1 MQIYRHLNLSKSQL
15 MKMNK
20 KYLINIKNLNTYYIF
35 MYSMSDE
42 KNESTQ
48 NDNHTVNSNE
58 NKDSSDNSLTAAQD
72 KIKLEWSPENE
83 NILVEWCDYAQ
94 CYKWLNSR
102 AHAKYSK
109 WHAWF
114 TIPAIIF
121 STISG
126 TASFAQS
133 SLPIQYQSFSPM
145 IIGSINIIVGI
156 LTTIQQYLK
165 ISELNE
171 AHRVSSIAWDKFAR
185 NIKIELAK
193 HPDERVEAK
202 IFIKVCRQEFDRLM
216 ETSPD
221 IRESVIQE
229 FNKKFIGKEG
239 SKRQKKF
246 ELLKKP
252 DIVDRIISVNETRHK
267 WYKELENAVDDFN
280 DEAMENQDKV
290 IKEQETLLKEK
301 SNELQLFADKEKNKL
316 DKQIELMKVTKE
328 ENEKLGD
335 FKRQQLTL
343 IKTYINSFIDLYE
356 RKPLKEE
363 ITSNM
368 EDTIETN
375 ILNEFLKTYIEDSY
389 V

>member
-1 MQIYRHLNLSKSQL
+1 
-15 MKMNK
+15 
-20 KYLINIKNLNTYYIF
+20 
-35 MYSMSDE
+35 MYNMPVE
-42 KNESTQ
+42 KQE
-48 NDNHTVNSNE
+48 NSNNE
-58 NKDSSDNSLTAAQD
+58 NDDNKDKDSSENSLTAAQD

-229 FNKKFIGKEG
+229 FNTKFIGKEG

-267 WYKELENAVDDFN
+267 WYKELENTVDDFN
-280 DEAMENQDKV
+280 DEAIENQDKV
-290 IKEQETLLKEK
+290 IKEQEILLKEK
-301 SNELQLFADKEKNKL
+301 SNELQLFADREKIKL
-316 DKQIELMKVTKE
+316 DRQLELMKTSKE
-328 ENEKLGD
+328 EADKVGN
-335 FKRQQLTL
+335 FKRQQLAL
-343 IKTYINSFIDLYE
+343 INTYIKSFLELYE

-363 ITSNM
+363 ISSNM
-368 EDTIETN
+368 EDTVDN
-375 ILNEFLKTYIEDSY
+375 KILTEFLDTYQDDSM

>member
-1 MQIYRHLNLSKSQL
+1 M
-15 MKMNK
+15 
-20 KYLINIKNLNTYYIF
+20 
-35 MYSMSDE
+35 
-42 KNESTQ
+42 
-48 NDNHTVNSNE
+48 
-58 NKDSSDNSLTAAQD
+58 
-72 KIKLEWSPENE
+72 EWSPENE

-221 IRESVIQE
+221 IRESVIHE
-229 FNKKFIGKEG
+229 FNTKFIGKEG

-316 DKQIELMKVTKE
+316 DKQIELMKITKE

-363 ITSNM
+363 ISSNM

>member
-1 MQIYRHLNLSKSQL
+1 MDIYNMPDS
-15 MKMNK
+15 
-20 KYLINIKNLNTYYIF
+20 
-35 MYSMSDE
+35 SDS
-42 KNESTQ
+42 KNEK
-48 NDNHTVNSNE
+48 DNTENANSE
-58 NKDSSDNSLTAAQD
+58 GDNKDSSENSLTAAQD

-133 SLPIQYQSFSPM
+133 SLPLEYQSYSPM

-193 HPDERVEAK
+193 HPDERIEAK

-229 FNKKFIGKEG
+229 FNQKFIGKEG

-267 WYKELENAVDDFN
+267 WYKELENRIEDDF
-280 DEAMENQDKV
+280 DDQMADNQDKV
-290 IKEQETLLKEK
+290 IKEQQELLEQKEEEIKAFTENSKNMLQRQLDNMKTVKKETEK
-301 SNELQLFADKEKNKL
+301 VSSYKN
-316 DKQIELMKVTKE
+316 KQIELIE
-328 ENEKLGD
+328 
-335 FKRQQLTL
+335 
-343 IKTYINSFIDLYE
+343 TYILSFQELYE
-356 RKPLKEE
+356 RKPLKDE
-363 ITSNM
+363 ILSN
-368 EDTIETN
+368 
-375 ILNEFLKTYIEDSY
+375 IEDNIDKDVLDDFILKYDDSI

>member
-1 MQIYRHLNLSKSQL
+1 
-15 MKMNK
+15 
-20 KYLINIKNLNTYYIF
+20 
-35 MYSMSDE
+35 MSDE
-42 KNESTQ
+42 KNKNQ
-48 NDNHTVNSNE
+48 QDNIDDE
-58 NKDSSDNSLTAAQD
+58 NKDSSENSLTAAQE
-72 KIKLEWSPENE
+72 KIKIEWSPENE

-133 SLPIQYQSFSPM
+133 SLPVQYQSFSPM

-193 HPDERVEAK
+193 HPNERIEAK
-202 IFIKVCRQEFDRLM
+202 IFLKVCRQEFDRLM

-221 IRESVIQE
+221 IRESVIHE
-229 FNKKFIGKEG
+229 FNQKFIGKEG

-267 WYKELENAVDDFN
+267 WYKDLENNVDDEY
-280 DEAMENQDKV
+280 DEMAENQDKL
-290 IKEQETLLKEK
+290 IKEQQELLQEKELELRAFEDNEK
-301 SNELQLFADKEKNKL
+301 SKLQKQL
-316 DKQIELMKVTKE
+316 DLMKSTKE
-328 ENEKLGD
+328 ETEKLNN
-335 FKRQQLTL
+335 FKKQQYKL
-343 IKTYINSFIDLYE
+343 IDTYISSFIDLYE
-356 RKPLKEE
+356 RRPLKEE
-363 ITSNM
+363 ILSNVQ
-368 EDTIETN
+368 DTVDSVT
-375 ILNEFLKTYIEDSY
+375 LNEFLSTYDEDNI

>member
-1 MQIYRHLNLSKSQL
+1 MPNS
-15 MKMNK
+15 
-20 KYLINIKNLNTYYIF
+20 
-35 MYSMSDE
+35 SDS
-42 KNESTQ
+42 KNEK
-48 NDNHTVNSNE
+48 DNTENTNSE
-58 NKDSSDNSLTAAQD
+58 GDNKDSSENSLTAAQD

-133 SLPIQYQSFSPM
+133 SLPLQYQSFSPM

-229 FNKKFIGKEG
+229 FNNKFIGKEG

-267 WYKELENAVDDFN
+267 WYKELENVVDDY
-280 DEAMENQDKV
+280 DDQMADNQDKV
-290 IKEQETLLKEK
+290 IKEQQQLIEQKEEDLKAFAENSKNMLQRQLENMKTTKKQTEK
-301 SNELQLFADKEKNKL
+301 ANNFKIQQNKL
-316 DKQIELMKVTKE
+316 IE
-328 ENEKLGD
+328 
-335 FKRQQLTL
+335 
-343 IKTYINSFIDLYE
+343 TYIKSFQELYE
-356 RKPLKEE
+356 RKPLKDE
-363 ITSNM
+363 ILSNI
-368 EDTIETN
+368 EDSVDKEV
-375 ILNEFLKTYIEDSY
+375 LNEFLLNYDDDN
-389 V
+389 VV